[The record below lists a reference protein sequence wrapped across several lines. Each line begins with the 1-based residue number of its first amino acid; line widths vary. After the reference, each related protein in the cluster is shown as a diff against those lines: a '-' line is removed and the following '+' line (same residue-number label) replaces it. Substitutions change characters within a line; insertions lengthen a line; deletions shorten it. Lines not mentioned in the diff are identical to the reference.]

1 MKTRPRRPPLLRRAI
16 EGGYQA
22 ARALVDS
29 PTFYGPKFGNTA
41 HMPVT
46 RLNTL
51 DSRKV
56 RDGNRV
62 GMLGIPPARN
72 LTSPQE
78 GAVVATASGEA
89 SDPLELARRSPRR
102 PPPTGHLIALA
113 MHRTG
118 MLIPHSKVPDLTQIG
133 GRCCL
138 TVGIVPQQD
147 TRPLDERPQRCKPPD
162 SKKTILLSP
171 PGTGGE
177 APQHTISPD
186 CLSAQL

>member
-1 MKTRPRRPPLLRRAI
+1 
-16 EGGYQA
+16 
-22 ARALVDS
+22 
-29 PTFYGPKFGNTA
+29 
-41 HMPVT
+41 MPVT
-46 RLNTL
+46 RLSTL
-51 DSRKV
+51 SILERSGTATGSECSESHQHATSPVPK
-56 RDGNRV
+56 RAQ
-62 GMLGIPPARN
+62 LLPPPAVRLRSPG
-72 LTSPQE
+72 LT
-78 GAVVATASGEA
+78 
-89 SDPLELARRSPRR
+89 ARRSPRR

-138 TVGIVPQQD
+138 TVGIVPP
-147 TRPLDERPQRCKPPD
+147 TRHPPVGRGD
-162 SKKTILLSP
+162 RKDANHPTPKKTILLSP